1 MNAFA
6 PAQTLTSATQGN
18 IQAFQSL
25 AEIVLGATEQALAIN
40 LDAARKLCT
49 GLAAAAEP
57 LAINDVQGQLTE
69 RINAQSRAFEQS
81 AAYVR
86 NLAELSLR
94 VQNDL
99 AGFGTERFAEAT
111 RSFCELCDK
120 LAHAAPQGSNEFLAA
135 MKQVVTQSSAA
146 YETFVR
152 TSREAAESTLA
163 AASNSF
169 PAVAAN
175 SAPTAKAS
183 RKSA

>member
-1 MNAFA
+1 MNAFVSV
-6 PAQTLTSATQGN
+6 QTLASTTHGN

-25 AEIVLGATEQALAIN
+25 AEIMLGATEQALAIN
-40 LDAARKLCT
+40 LDTARKLCS
-49 GLAAAAEP
+49 GLSAAAEP
-57 LAINDVQGQLTE
+57 LAHSDVQGQFAAP
-69 RINAQSRAFEQS
+69 INAQTQAFEQT

-111 RSFCELCDK
+111 RGFCELCDK
-120 LAHAAPQGSNEFLAA
+120 LAHAAPQGSGDFLAA
-135 MKQVVTQSSAA
+135 MKQVITQSSAA
-146 YETFVR
+146 YETLVR

-163 AASNSF
+163 AASKSF

-175 SAPTAKAS
+175 SASTAKAS
-183 RKSA
+183 RKTA